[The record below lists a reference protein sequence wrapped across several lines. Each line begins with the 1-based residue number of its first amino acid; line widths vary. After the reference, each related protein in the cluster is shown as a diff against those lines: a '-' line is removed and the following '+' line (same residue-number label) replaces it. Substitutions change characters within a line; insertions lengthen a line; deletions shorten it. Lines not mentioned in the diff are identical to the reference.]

1 MRYKLK
7 AKVKTQG
14 DEGRW
19 YELGILVVDDGGKK
33 VSLKLDVVPVAGWD
47 GWISGFP
54 FDKETE

>member
-7 AKVKTQG
+7 AKIKSAG

-19 YELGILVVDDGGKK
+19 YELGICVVDEATNK
-33 VSLKLDVVPVAGWD
+33 VSVKLDVIPAAGWD

-54 FDKETE
+54 IEKEG